1 MDEEETYDSEERK
14 LLYVGMTR
22 ANELLYMS
30 SVDKPSKF
38 IKEIKNEHLRMKR
51 DSSIKPFQSMGIY
64 EYQLTDQI
72 VDINAREEI
81 VRQWM
86 LRELNRTYGYPPLE
100 LITLEYPVQQFSKRG
115 YVDIAVNI
123 YINGEKKW
131 PIYLLKLNVLALALK
146 MPFLNYNHIW
156 KLIIGLDME

>member
-123 YINGEKKW
+123 YINGEK
-131 PIYLLKLNVLALALK
+131 N
-146 MPFLNYNHIW
+146 
-156 KLIIGLDME
+156 GLYIC